1 MNSYLKPFDLTLRCL
16 GPVFIGSGEERTSPQ
31 YCVEGDRVYFP
42 DMELLYADIP
52 AHKRKSFEAF
62 VMNTD
67 GAQATAPLKEW
78 VEPNAVKLDPAKHR
92 GYEVKIG
99 TIEPRRTSRGR
110 GGRMA
115 RKKLALNGI
124 HGFIN
129 DPLGRPYVPGSTV
142 KGMLRRIYLQSLVHK
157 RTAQPVRV
165 PGHQSRE
172 HWQYGDRFE
181 RKELRKSGRPNTRP
195 QDAVNDLFQAIRVTD
210 SPALRT
216 SDLLICQ
223 KMDMNVH
230 GRPDGLP
237 LFRECLAPGTSVAQR
252 AVANSSRIA
261 RGGCREGLRVLE
273 TLAEAA
279 ASVYQARCAEYRAMY
294 PGVNA
299 IVGPIVYLGGG
310 AGYRSKTFVADQVD
324 MAKVLDAQF
333 GMVVKHVDK
342 TRELRVSPLVLKRTK
357 IVNICYEIGQCELS
371 IRRSV

>member
-1 MNSYLKPFDLTLRCL
+1 MNTYLKPFELTLRCL
-16 GPVFIGSGEERTSPQ
+16 GPVFIGSGEKRTSKE
-31 YCVEGDRVYFP
+31 YHVEGDRVYFP

-99 TIEPRRTSRGR
+99 SIEPRRASRGR
-110 GGRMA
+110 GGRMT
-115 RKKLALNGI
+115 RKKLTLNEI
-124 HGFIN
+124 HAFIK

-142 KGMLRRIYLQSLVHK
+142 KGMLRSIYLQSLVHK

-165 PGHQSRE
+165 PGHQTRE
-172 HWQYGDRFE
+172 HRQYGERFE

-230 GRPDGLP
+230 GKPDGLP
-237 LFRECLAPGTSVAQR
+237 LFRECLAPGTSISHRV
-252 AVANSSRIA
+252 VVDTSPTA
-261 RGGCREGLRVLE
+261 RGGWREGE
-273 TLAEAA
+273 
-279 ASVYQARCAEYRAMY
+279 
-294 PGVNA
+294 
-299 IVGPIVYLGGG
+299 
-310 AGYRSKTFVADQVD
+310 
-324 MAKVLDAQF
+324 
-333 GMVVKHVDK
+333 
-342 TRELRVSPLVLKRTK
+342 
-357 IVNICYEIGQCELS
+357 
-371 IRRSV
+371 